1 MPHSIRKKNIT
12 NDDQV
17 LSRFSFRLIIVTLTV
32 WLIVGSVVIYLRDIS
47 IWLGVWDR
55 FSINE
60 INYSKYIDNRESAE
74 IFEGQLIRTRQGYRN
89 GALIVGPT
97 TLYSRELIPVDSSSA
112 YMMNFDVSAVSN
124 GANGKTGSYIFAGIV
139 PFDKNKNQIS
149 NPRTHLYGVAWS
161 VPVKMADGIRNF
173 RGIFSP
179 NGDGLTL
186 LPADTAYI
194 KLAIDVNYGDPTA
207 AVIVSNIKFERS
219 IRGPVGEKK

>member
-1 MPHSIRKKNIT
+1 MPRSIRKKNIT

-17 LSRFSFRLIIVTLTV
+17 LSRFAFRLIAVTLTA

-74 IFEGQLIRTRQGYRN
+74 VFQGQLIRTRQGYRS
-89 GALIVGPT
+89 GALIIGPT
-97 TLYSRELIPVDSSSA
+97 TLYSRELIPVDSSSS
-112 YMMNFDVSAVSN
+112 YTMNFDVSAVSN
-124 GANGKTGSYIFAGIV
+124 GADGKTGSYIFAGIV

-161 VPVKMADGIRNF
+161 VPVKIEDGIRNF
-173 RGIFSP
+173 RGTFSP
-179 NGDGLTL
+179 NGDGLTV

-194 KLAIDVNYGDPTA
+194 KLAMDVNYGDPLA
-207 AVIVSNIKFERS
+207 AAIVSNIKFERS
-219 IRGPVGEKK
+219 VRASVEGKK